1 MAVPDAQ
8 THPPLHV
15 GAFDRL
21 HARWATR
28 GNAGGTFTI
37 SPEPRSIGHLSRGRQ
52 LAGGDFLFAGDLVRQ
67 PGAEI
72 WEITPPSPRFEAEMH
87 RFGWLAD
94 LAALGGARGRTI
106 AQRWVLGWIDAFGNG
121 TGPAWTPELTG
132 RRLTECVHH
141 SQMLLRKLDPKQA
154 DRIRGSLR
162 QQTIF
167 LGRRWTSAPGGLARF
182 EALTG
187 LIIAACA
194 IKGMDRYIGPASKGL
209 SRTATKEIDTG
220 GGVPT
225 RNPEDLLTLFTLLQW
240 AEAALVEAGHEPGA
254 AHQAAMDRIAP
265 VLRALRHSDG
275 GLARFHGG
283 GRGVEGR
290 LDEALAG
297 SGLRAAISDGPYM
310 GYARLAAGRTTVI
323 VDAAAPPMRAAS
335 LKAHAATCAFE
346 MTSGRRPLI
355 VNCGPG
361 ADFGP
366 VWSRA
371 SRATPSQSTL
381 GLEGVSSSRIAKK
394 QYGNPLVE
402 GPQEVEAQRRRLR
415 NGIRLEVSHD
425 GYAESYG
432 LTHSRTFDLSRDGRS
447 LSGEDLLVAAQKIHE
462 IRFDRIMKELDQQGV
477 GFTIRFHLHPEVQAA
492 HDEDLNY
499 VRLTLMSGEVW
510 NFGFEGYETLSLD
523 PSVYLERGKL
533 KPQTTQ
539 QIVLTGR
546 AMSYSTRV
554 RWILAKSQTTP
565 DALRDLNIEMTD
577 ADE

>member
-1 MAVPDAQ
+1 MAVSDAQ
-8 THPPLHV
+8 PQVPLRV
-15 GAFDRL
+15 GFLDRV

-28 GNAGGTFTI
+28 GSVRGTFAV

-52 LAGGDFLFAGDLVRQ
+52 LAAGDFLFAGDLIRQ
-67 PGAEI
+67 PGSDLWQI
-72 WEITPPSPRFEAEMH
+72 DPPTPRFEAELH

-94 LAALGGARGRTI
+94 LAALGGAKGRTI
-106 AQRWVLGWIDAFGNG
+106 AQRWVLGWIDAFGDG
-121 TGPAWTPELTG
+121 TGPGWTPELTG
-132 RRLTECVHH
+132 RRLIECVHH
-141 SQMLLRKLDPKQA
+141 SQMLLRKLEPADA

-162 QQTIF
+162 QQAVF

-187 LIIAACA
+187 LLIAACA
-194 IKGMDRYIGPASKGL
+194 IEGLDRFIGPASDGL
-209 SRTATKEIDTG
+209 SRAATKDIDAG
-220 GGVPT
+220 GGIPT
-225 RNPEDLLTLFTLLQW
+225 RNPEDLLSLFTLLQW
-240 AEAALVEAGHEPGA
+240 AEGALAEAGHEPRAG
-254 AHQAAMDRIAP
+254 HQTAMERIAP

-297 SGLRAAISDGPYM
+297 SGLRAAIGDGPHM
-310 GYARLAAGRTTVI
+310 GYARLASGRTTI
-323 VDAAAPPMRAAS
+323 LADAAPPPMRAFS

-381 GLEGVSSSRIAKK
+381 GLEGVSSSRIAKR
-394 QYGNPLVE
+394 QNGNPLVE
-402 GPQEVEAQRRRLR
+402 GPQEVGVQFRKHR
-415 NGIRLEVSHD
+415 NGTRLELSHD
-425 GYAESYG
+425 GYTESYG
-432 LTHSRTFDLSRDGRS
+432 LTHRRSLELSRDGRS
-447 LSGEDLLVAAQKIHE
+447 LSGEDMLVAAQKMHE

-477 GFTIRFHLHPEVQAA
+477 GFTIRFHLHPDVQASL
-492 HDEDLNY
+492 DEDLNY

-510 NFGFEGYETLSLD
+510 NFGFEGYETLALD
-523 PSVYLERGKL
+523 PSVYLERGNL